1 MSGMRLTPLVLAG
14 FAAGLPCTPLV
25 AQLRSSRP
33 IPAQQNLPRLL
44 VANPHSFS
52 AQDSTAAVRV
62 GAGLRDRIEKSA
74 DRWFKVVL
82 RAQMNEALQQ
92 YAYPVDALLP
102 PLVARQLGQSL
113 NARAMVVSTLQRGEG
128 GRFTL
133 EARLANMNDDAG
145 FIVRAV
151 QNPNESLEEFGARG
165 ADALSP
171 AFRALQDAKACD
183 NQRATAADKAAE
195 SAVKALRVQPNHGL
209 AEYCLAQLAIA
220 KKAPVDTIIDHLKNA
235 TKGDRLSLPVWTALA
250 VQYQAKGDSAATIE
264 TFKEMLRVAPTNE
277 ALRKEAFRLF
287 LGYGKPE
294 AAEDVAREG
303 IANDAANADLYDL
316 LSSACLFQDK
326 PEKNKCA
333 VDALVQVYALDTTKA
348 DTTFYTKITFAASR
362 PPEDTARF
370 LHWAQRGVAKYPQS
384 GILLGQLAQAYSVAG
399 PVDSALAV
407 TIRLMAVDSSDLTPV
422 LRLAQT
428 LADTSTKRVKDA
440 LVLVPY
446 VERLGSPEDKA
457 NLGAILTTG
466 SLPLLSGVPDYPAAA
481 ELARASLKL
490 LQPGSRTAQYANYV
504 LGLATFQMLLAMDK
518 EAFEQKSCDLVQKLK
533 PMLDEALPALTAGR
547 AINEAIVAPRLQ
559 YLQEGVPNRIA
570 QLTKAFCK

>member
-1 MSGMRLTPLVLAG
+1 MRLTPLVLAG
-14 FAAGLPCTPLV
+14 VVAGLPGTPLV

-33 IPAQQNLPRLL
+33 IPQQQNLPRLL

-113 NARAMVVSTLQRGEG
+113 NARAMVVSTMQRGEG

-133 EARLANMNDDAG
+133 ESRLANMNDDAG

-151 QNPNESLEEFGARG
+151 QNPNESLEEFGSRAG
-165 ADALSP
+165 ESLTP

-183 NQRATAADKAAE
+183 NQRAAAPDKAAE
-195 SAVKALRVQPNHGL
+195 SAAKALRLQPNHGL
-209 AEYCLAQLAIA
+209 AEYCLAQIAIA
-220 KKAPVDTIIDHLKNA
+220 KKAPVDTVISHLQNA
-235 TKGDRLSLPVWTALA
+235 TRGDRLSLPAWTALA
-250 VQYQAKGDSAATIE
+250 VQYQAKGDSTATIE

-303 IANDAANADLYDL
+303 IANDPANADLYDL

-333 VDALVQVYALDTTKA
+333 VDALVQVHALDTTKA
-348 DTTFYTKITFAASR
+348 DTTFFTKITFAASR

-370 LHWAQRGVAKYPQS
+370 LSWAQRGVAKYPNN
-384 GILLGQLAQAYSVAG
+384 GILLGQLAQAYQVAG
-399 PVDSALAV
+399 PIDSALSV
-407 TIRLMAVDSSDLTPV
+407 TLRLMAVDSSDITP
-422 LRLAQT
+422 LLKLAQK
-428 LADTSTKRVKDA
+428 LADTSVKRAKDA
-440 LVLVPY
+440 LILVPY
-446 VERLGSPEDKA
+446 VERLGSPDDKA

-466 SLPLLSGVPDYPAAA
+466 ALPLLSGVPDYPAAA
-481 ELARASLKL
+481 DLARASLKL
-490 LQPGSRTAQYANYV
+490 LQPNSRTAQYANYV
-504 LGLATFQMLLAMDK
+504 LGLAVFQILLDTDK
-518 EAFEQKSCDLVQKLK
+518 QAFEQKSCEIVQKMK
-533 PMLDEALPALTAGR
+533 PMADEALPALTAGKSV
-547 AINEAIVAPRLQ
+547 NEGIVTPRLT
-559 YLQEGVPNRIA
+559 YLEQGMTKRIA
-570 QLTKAFCK
+570 DLTKAFCK